1 MKTKLMTNILTWVW
15 AILLFVV
22 LFLSVKCNP
31 VKQVLR
37 DQEKLEEVAKVVVK
51 GGWCANDTTFI
62 TTSDTLVEVD
72 TLVRIDTLTDT
83 YVFNDTNYI
92 TKWKTREITKSI
104 TIHDTIKSFIVDN
117 ARVRLLQADSVKFS
131 NLANDYKAKADSRLS
146 WIIFLLAIIALFVYL
161 KLRK

>member
-1 MKTKLMTNILTWVW
+1 MKTKIS
-15 AILLFVV
+15 LLLLLLVG
-22 LFLSVKCNP
+22 CNP

-51 GGWCANDTTFI
+51 GGWCANDTTFVVK
-62 TTSDTLVEVD
+62 SDTLVEVD

-83 YVFNDTNYI
+83 YVFNDTTYI
-92 TKWKTREITKSI
+92 TKWKTRDIIKSI

-117 ARVRLLQADSVKFS
+117 ARVRLLQADSVKFT
-131 NLANDYKAKADSRLS
+131 NLANDYKAKADSRLN
-146 WIIFLLAIIALFVYL
+146 WLIFLLVIIALFVYL

>member
-1 MKTKLMTNILTWVW
+1 MRTKIS
-15 AILLFVV
+15 ILLILLVG
-22 LFLSVKCNP
+22 CNP
-31 VKQVLR
+31 VKKVLKN
-37 DQEKLEEVAKVVVK
+37 QEMLEEVAKVVVK

-62 TTSDTLVEVD
+62 VKSDTLVEVD

-83 YVFNDTNYI
+83 YVLNDTTYI

-117 ARVRLLQADSVKFS
+117 ARVRLLQADSTRLI
-131 NLANDYKAKADSRLS
+131 NLANDYKSKADSRLNWLIS
-146 WIIFLLAIIALFVYL
+146 LLVLIALFIYL